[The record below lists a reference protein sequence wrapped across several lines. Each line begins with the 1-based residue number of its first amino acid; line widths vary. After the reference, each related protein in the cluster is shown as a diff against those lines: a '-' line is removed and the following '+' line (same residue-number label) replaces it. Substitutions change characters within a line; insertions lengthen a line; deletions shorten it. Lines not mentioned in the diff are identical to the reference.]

1 MTYFPAAKKTRSG
14 ALRRREDMSVTER
27 RGDSVREKDQ
37 VLPLVVRWLWST
49 TRVSRSK
56 MSSAATP
63 VRYLGSGRMV
73 KGIMYLK
80 TGMVRK
86 FGIKP
91 GGNICFGTY
100 RFNHN

>member
-1 MTYFPAAKKTRSG
+1 MTYSPAVEKRQSG
-14 ALRRREDMSVTER
+14 VLRREDMSVTER

-63 VRYLGSGRMV
+63 V
-73 KGIMYLK
+73 
-80 TGMVRK
+80 
-86 FGIKP
+86 
-91 GGNICFGTY
+91 
-100 RFNHN
+100 